1 MVMVLPPSEPRI
13 TIAGVERLVWPAAQL
28 RAPFGVAL
36 FKDIHII
43 STVTKTDATLSSGD
57 R

>member
-13 TIAGVERLVWPAAQL
+13 TIAGIERLVWPAAQL
-28 RAPFGVAL
+28 QAPVGVAL

-43 STVTKTDATLSSGD
+43 STVTKTDATLSIGD